1 MASRGSNSYG
11 RDLREAAQARE
22 DLENKRLNLAL
33 RARERVFGDEEDSNS
48 TLAGREARLSSMD
61 AGNPCGPGYEWIN
74 APQSSGKTRHRA
86 QKCCYSVDRA
96 MEVLVIIMRDGS
108 MIQYD
113 GVDGMLWDLLKN
125 YESTHDFIEMYLDG
139 HPWSK
144 TDYPNLPRKRPEE
157 FQLGIER

>member
-33 RARERVFGDEEDSNS
+33 RAREKLYGEGETPNS
-48 TLAGREARLSSMD
+48 TPAGREARISSMD
-61 AGNPCGPGYEWIN
+61 AGNPCGPGYEWIE

-86 QKCCYSVDRA
+86 QKCCYSVDKA

-113 GVDGMLWDLLKN
+113 AVDAVLWDVLKN
-125 YESTHDFIEMYLDG
+125 SDSTHDFIEMYLDG

-144 TDYPNLPRKRPEE
+144 TQYSTLPRKRPEE
-157 FQLGIER
+157 FQLGVER